1 MGAVV
6 ALLAV
11 VTALLSV
18 IVVSL
23 LRSHAEILRG
33 LHDLGISLDP
43 DERPAAAPRTAIGV
57 PAPRAASGRGH
68 DVSGLIPGG
77 GSIAIDVIGTD
88 RRTLLAFLTT
98 GCLTCRGF
106 WDSLHGP
113 VDVAGARI
121 VIVTKDRTDE
131 SESSVAE
138 LAPAS
143 VPVVMSSAAWEAYG
157 VEVAPYFV
165 LVDGARGAVVGEGA
179 AASWDQVERLLNQ
192 AVADAA
198 VPQRNLGAEEALAA
212 SGIGPGHP
220 SLRPPLE
227 HLDERSQPMDR
238 SADG

>member
-1 MGAVV
+1 
-6 ALLAV
+6 V

-18 IVVSL
+18 VVVSL

-57 PAPRAASGRGH
+57 PAPRAASGRAH

-77 GSIAIDVIGTD
+77 GAIAIDVIGTD

-106 WDSLHGP
+106 WESLSGP

-131 SESSVAE
+131 SESSVAG

-165 LVDGARGAVVGEGA
+165 LVDGGRGAVVGEGA

-192 AVADAA
+192 ALADAT

-227 HLDERSQPMDR
+227 DQ
-238 SADG
+238 ADGHPSPEGSSDG